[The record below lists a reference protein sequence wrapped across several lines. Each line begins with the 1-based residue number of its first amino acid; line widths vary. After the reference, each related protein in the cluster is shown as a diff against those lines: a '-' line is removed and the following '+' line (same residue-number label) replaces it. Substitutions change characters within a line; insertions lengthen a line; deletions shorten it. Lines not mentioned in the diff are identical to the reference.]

1 MNFYGR
7 KRRAFK
13 AGQATVPG
21 GGNGCGMSPAGIN
34 CSPFPRRECLDV
46 MLPIRQNVAANT
58 RVQIVFNAR
67 RCMCPRRFEVS
78 PAVAGFFDIFNLL
91 IGDDPQFSGGQ
102 ALAADMLLPD
112 SAPFEFRTSCVF
124 PGMPVTVDVQNLD
137 PANARNFS
145 AKLLGTSNPV
155 GG

>member
-1 MNFYGR
+1 MYFGR
-7 KRRAFK
+7 RRRFA
-13 AGQATVPG
+13 AGNTAIVPG
-21 GGNGCGMSPAGIN
+21 SGPNGCGMSPAGIN

-46 MLPIRQNVAANT
+46 MLPVRQAVLAAT
-58 RVQIVFNAR
+58 RVNITFNAR

-78 PAVAGFFDIFNLL
+78 PSIAGFFDVNQIL

-102 ALAADMLLPD
+102 AASADMFLPD
-112 SAPFEFRTSCVF
+112 AAPFEFRTACVF
-124 PGMPVTVDVQNLD
+124 PGMPVTIDVTNLD

-145 AKLLGTSNPV
+145 AKFIGTSNPV